1 MFRKILKT
9 ATNSKNRCKTTF
21 SKQFNSRPF
30 SSNPHSFQHEHSSKN
45 SYEQDHTSKI
55 DDGYDFNSF
64 LPVASN
70 EILRKLENEDEKVKS
85 DGPIDISQPVD
96 IDDGQP
102 KILEE
107 PINIVP
113 RTLKS
118 VTEPSTLTLEPPKSP
133 EIKKLAPEIPKI
145 SEPVPIAAE
154 FQEPTPPPTKPVF
167 SAIPSYHSEVS
178 EIYNKIKDA
187 TCMVRIYSNAKC
199 VSHGSGCFIE
209 SEGVAITAAHVVGSQ
224 RTVFV
229 STRNNPE
236 IMLTAT
242 VLQLDQLSDI
252 AIIKIN
258 KPRGEIDPEPYNF
271 PTIKL
276 AKRNYVVKEGD
287 FCMAVG
293 APQSQKYY
301 GTVSTG
307 IINCVPRKLG
317 NLSEKIVIQH
327 TAMNGGGLSGGPLLN
342 SEGELMGVHIM
353 GTKTGGTTFGFAAR
367 LEDLYYLYDDFK
379 QKTSKYLLGID
390 YTEHEFVDKNSES
403 GSKQSGSKKY
413 WIVASSQRKEL
424 KKGDIILEVEGVSCG
439 EYNSLAGVVKEYIY
453 QGKTIK
459 FKVERVHVEKDKNGK
474 ENGKTTKRVEIISV
488 KPMKKPI
495 KI

>member
-1 MFRKILKT
+1 MFRDILKT

-30 SSNPHSFQHEHSSKN
+30 SSNSHSFQHEHSSKN
-45 SYEQDHTSKI
+45 SYEHDYTSTI
-55 DDGYDFNSF
+55 DDGYDFNNF

-70 EILRKLENEDEKVKS
+70 EILRKLQNEDEMVKS
-85 DGPIDISQPVD
+85 DDPIDILKKPTD
-96 IDDGQP
+96 IDDELP
-102 KILEE
+102 KIPEE
-107 PINIVP
+107 PTKMIAELP
-113 RTLKS
+113 KS
-118 VTEPSTLTLEPPKSP
+118 VTEPSTVTLEPPKLP
-133 EIKKLAPEIPKI
+133 EIQKAVPETPKII
-145 SEPVPIAAE
+145 SEPVPITAE
-154 FQEPTPPPTKPVF
+154 FQEPIPSPTKPVF

-187 TCMVRIYSNAKC
+187 TCMVRIYNNAKC

-209 SEGVAITAAHVVGSQ
+209 SEGVAVTAAHVVGSQ
-224 RTVFV
+224 KTVFV
-229 STRNNPE
+229 STRKNPE

-242 VLQLDQLSDI
+242 VLLLDQLSDI

-276 AKRNYVVKEGD
+276 AKRNYIIKEGD

-342 SEGELMGVHIM
+342 SEGELVGVHIM

-390 YTEHEFVDKNSES
+390 YTEHEFVDKNSKS
-403 GSKQSGSKKY
+403 GNSKKY
-413 WIVASSQRKEL
+413 WIVVNSQRKEL
-424 KKGDIILEVEGVSCG
+424 KKGDRILEVEGVSCG

-453 QGKTIK
+453 QGKTMK
-459 FKVERVHVEKDKNGK
+459 LKVERVYV
-474 ENGKTTKRVEIISV
+474 ENGKTTKTVEIISV